1 MYLPL
6 AFESSF
12 LSTTPVS
19 VFTSRVT
26 HVATQGMSDPPTA
39 PGGSDITSW
48 VKTYSLE
55 YSSDGNT
62 YNGYYFNQGLK
73 VKYRVMSFL

>member
-1 MYLPL
+1 M
-6 AFESSF
+6 
-12 LSTTPVS
+12 
-19 VFTSRVT
+19 T

-62 YNGYYFNQGLK
+62 YNGYYFNQDLK
-73 VKYRVMSFL
+73 VSSNVIPLTGNMMITFIEIGMQSSDC